1 MDCVLPSHPLV
12 VRAQQLGELCY
23 TVEEVC
29 ERERQRQ
36 KERKKFL
43 KTTQNAR
50 LDLQPML
57 RHVVLKKFKNNK
69 MGKKES
75 KKGGGK
81 RKKKKKRKE
90 ENTGREKI
98 EEFLMIEIK
107 GLNLQHLAWLS

>member
-1 MDCVLPSHPLV
+1 M
-12 VRAQQLGELCY
+12 RE
-23 TVEEVC
+23 TET
-29 ERERQRQ
+29 ERE
-36 KERKKFL
+36 KKVL
-43 KTTQNAR
+43 KNNPNAR

-69 MGKKES
+69 MEKKES

-81 RKKKKKRKE
+81 MEKKKKKRKE

>member
-1 MDCVLPSHPLV
+1 M
-12 VRAQQLGELCY
+12 
-23 TVEEVC
+23 
-29 ERERQRQ
+29 RERQ

-81 RKKKKKRKE
+81 MKKKRGKYRKR
-90 ENTGREKI
+90 ENRGI
-98 EEFLMIEIK
+98 FDD
-107 GLNLQHLAWLS
+107 